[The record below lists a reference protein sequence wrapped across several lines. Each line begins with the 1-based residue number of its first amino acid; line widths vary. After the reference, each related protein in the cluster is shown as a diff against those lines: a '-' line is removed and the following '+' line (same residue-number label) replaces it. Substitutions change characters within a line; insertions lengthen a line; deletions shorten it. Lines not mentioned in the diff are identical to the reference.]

1 MGGASFSGGGGGWV
15 VGESCK
21 CNKVSYILFLFILFF
36 KISMKRTSTG
46 IMMIMKAVIII
57 G

>member
-1 MGGASFSGGGGGWV
+1 VGGASFSGGGGGWV